1 MSLTHSAR
9 TSVAARYRSRELSG
23 DQRAGAWSRRE
34 VRRLQQQWLRRR
46 WRVVAWIAL
55 GVVLACVLVE
65 VFVPSQ
71 IRSYVVGALLASA
84 AWWVYCLMITTG
96 GLAGKIAGINA
107 EAFTASELRR
117 LCRRG
122 WRLVNHVMFE
132 SWDIDHVLLGCG
144 GFFAVET
151 KFRSSWSDLER
162 DVAKWARTATEA
174 ADDVWLRLGLPKTK
188 VRALVVLYGG
198 DITDL
203 RPEPFEIE
211 GVTFC
216 TGADLRDC
224 LALLTLGDV
233 PAEEVARACKRLEEN
248 VKRRDGREN
257 DIGGEIPR
265 QVVDSVQ
272 DLLVTTICATAVL
285 MIVSYAMTL
294 FSSVLWAAPTAL
306 VLLAAAIWFR
316 RTLPTSPRV
325 QRGSTAVVTVA
336 AFMGTLVLVVWAID
350 FVRR

>member
-23 DQRAGAWSRRE
+23 DQRAGAHSRRE
-34 VRRLQQQWLRRR
+34 VRRLQQHWLRKR
-46 WRVVAWIAL
+46 WRVVAWVAL
-55 GVVLACVLVE
+55 GVILACVLVE
-65 VFVPSQ
+65 IVAPSQ

-107 EAFTASELRR
+107 EVFTASELRR
-117 LCRRG
+117 LCKRG

-132 SWDIDHVLLGCG
+132 SWDIDHVLLGRG

-151 KFRSSWSDLER
+151 KFRSRWNDLER
-162 DVAKWARTATEA
+162 DVTTWARTATEA
-174 ADDVWLRLGLPKTK
+174 ADDVWLRLGPPKTK

-198 DITDL
+198 DISDL
-203 RPEPFEIE
+203 RPEPFEID

-224 LALLTLGDV
+224 LAMLTLGDV

-248 VKRRDGREN
+248 VKRRDGREI
-257 DIGGEIPR
+257 DSGGEIPR
-265 QVVDSVQ
+265 QLVDSVQ
-272 DLLVTTICATAVL
+272 DLLVTTICATSAL
-285 MIVSYAMTL
+285 LIVSLAMTL
-294 FSSVLWAAPTAL
+294 FSSVLWTAPTAL
-306 VLLAAAIWFR
+306 LLVAAAIWFR

-336 AFMGTLVLVVWAID
+336 VFMGTLVLVVWAID
-350 FVRR
+350 LVRR